1 MRPLPSRIIATP
13 EEKRMS
19 PKGLRLRLRTF
30 FRKNQ
35 TDREMEAEL
44 RFHLERQI
52 EDNIK
57 RGMSPKNACY
67 EALRSFGGIERV
79 KEECRDARGLRWLD
93 RLWQDLSYAA
103 RMLRKSPGF
112 TAVAIITLALG
123 IGANTAIFSLVNAVL
138 WRPVSGIKEPDR
150 LVQVGGS
157 SGTNSWNMNV
167 SYPNYKDWRD
177 QNQVFSH
184 LAAYKN
190 ITLSLSADD
199 ASEGVAGA
207 MVSANYFEALGV
219 RAFAGRTFLPEEDL
233 IPGSC
238 PVAILSYGF
247 WKRGFGAD
255 PGLIGKTI
263 GIHRR
268 PFTVVGVVPN
278 GFGGTQVGRPVE
290 VWVPIMMAAEVW
302 TGGGKFLGERSWSLI
317 QVIGRLRPGIGVR
330 QAHANMDAVARNLE
344 AAYPDENQ
352 RLGVSL
358 DPHMGLYPFERTKIV
373 GFGAILMAVVVL
385 VLMIACSN
393 VANLFLARATT
404 RQREIAVRLAMGAS
418 RARLI
423 HQLLVEN
430 ISLALIGGT
439 VGVLGAIC
447 TGDLFSQMAI
457 STGLFPSADY
467 ALDYGVLCFATF
479 LSLSTGMVI
488 GLVPAFQSS
497 KMDPMPALKEA
508 APAPARRLGPRNLLV
523 VSQISLSLVL
533 LAVAGLLVST
543 LRSYVTVD
551 PGFEMKNVLSVSF
564 DLGAEGYSEAEGRLF
579 YARLLELV
587 RTTPG
592 VRCAGLAD
600 AAPIAGGSS
609 MTTIFDYGR
618 GPVRGLFDLPLKFT
632 AISSGYLQTLGIP
645 LVRGRDFSDQD
656 GPGTP
661 SVAIINETMANR
673 LWPGENP
680 VGKRFETTM
689 GRRGKSAGQ
698 VFTIIGVAR
707 DTRDRLWQVPGM
719 GMYLPLSQQY
729 AASTTLL
736 VSATAD
742 PLSLVAAIKRE
753 VHVLDKNLPI
763 SDIGRLRDSVR
774 NTLRLLDASAAI
786 IGFFAIVAL
795 VLATIGIYG
804 VISYS
809 VARQTHEIGIRMAL
823 GGESKHV
830 LLLVMRR
837 GLVLAF
843 AGVTIGALGA
853 FWATR
858 FLSRFSAGQIVLP
871 AADLAAFLATPAL
884 LLFFVVLAIYIPARR
899 ATKLDPVAALRRE

>member
-1 MRPLPSRIIATP
+1 MNR
-13 EEKRMS
+13 
-19 PKGLRLRLRTF
+19 KGLWLRFHTF
-30 FRKNQ
+30 FRKNRA
-35 TDREMEAEL
+35 DREMEAEL
-44 RFHLERQI
+44 HFHLERQI

-57 RGMSPKNACY
+57 RGMKPTEARFA
-67 EALRSFGGIERV
+67 ALRSFGGVEQV
-79 KEECRDARGLRWLD
+79 KEECRDAHGLRWLD

-103 RMLRKSPGF
+103 RGLRNSPGF
-112 TAVAIITLALG
+112 TAVAVITLALG

-138 WRPVSGIKEPDR
+138 WRPVPGITEPDR

-190 ITLSLSADD
+190 VTLSLSTDD
-199 ASEGVAGA
+199 VSDRIPGA

-238 PVAILSYGF
+238 PVAILGYGL

-263 GIHRR
+263 GINRR
-268 PFTVVGVVPN
+268 PFTVVGVAPN
-278 GFGGTQVGRPVE
+278 GFGGTQIGRPVE
-290 VWVPIMMAAEVW
+290 IWVPIMMAAEVW
-302 TGGGKFLGERSWSLI
+302 TGGGKFLGERAWSLI
-317 QVIGRLRPGIGVR
+317 QVIGRLRPEISVR
-330 QAHANMDAVARNLE
+330 QAQANMDAIARNLE
-344 AAYPDENQ
+344 AAYPDENN
-352 RLGVSL
+352 RLGVSI

-393 VANLFLARATT
+393 VANLFLARSTT

-430 ISLALIGGT
+430 IFLALIGGT

-447 TGDLFSQMAI
+447 TGDLFSRMAI
-457 STGLFPSADY
+457 STRFFPSADY

-479 LSLSTGMVI
+479 LSLLTGIAI
-488 GLVPAFQSS
+488 GLFPAFQSS

-508 APAPARRLGPRNLLV
+508 APAPAGRSGPRNLLV
-523 VSQISLSLVL
+523 VSQIALSLVL

-543 LRSYVTVD
+543 LRSYVAVD

-564 DLGAEGYSEAEGRLF
+564 DLGAERYSEAQGRLF
-579 YARLLELV
+579 YARLLENV
-587 RTTPG
+587 RTAPG
-592 VRCAGLAD
+592 VRCASLAD

-632 AISSGYLQTLGIP
+632 IVSSGYLQTLGIP
-645 LVRGRDFSDQD
+645 LIRGRDFSDQD

-661 SVAIINETMANR
+661 RVAIINETMANR

-689 GRRGKSAGQ
+689 GRRGKSPGQ
-698 VFTIIGVAR
+698 VFEIVGVAK

-729 AASTTLL
+729 
-736 VSATAD
+736 VSVD
-742 PLSLVAAIKRE
+742 
-753 VHVLDKNLPI
+753 D
-763 SDIGRLRDSVR
+763 
-774 NTLRLLDASAAI
+774 
-786 IGFFAIVAL
+786 
-795 VLATIGIYG
+795 
-804 VISYS
+804 
-809 VARQTHEIGIRMAL
+809 
-823 GGESKHV
+823 
-830 LLLVMRR
+830 
-837 GLVLAF
+837 
-843 AGVTIGALGA
+843 
-853 FWATR
+853 
-858 FLSRFSAGQIVLP
+858 SAGIGDGRSLES
-871 AADLAAFLATPAL
+871 
-884 LLFFVVLAIYIPARR
+884 RSCH
-899 ATKLDPVAALRRE
+899 